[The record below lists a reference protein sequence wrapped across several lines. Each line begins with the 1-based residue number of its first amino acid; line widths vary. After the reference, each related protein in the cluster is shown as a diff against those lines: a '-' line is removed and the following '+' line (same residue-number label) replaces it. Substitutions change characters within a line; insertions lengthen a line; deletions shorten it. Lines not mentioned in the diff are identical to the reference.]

1 MPGLTIGSLSGAVPD
16 YYKQKKLAETKAGR
30 ALTNAEFERDWLE
43 VGDGSSLSDTGTS
56 VFDPV
61 LCEVDYAWFS
71 APGDSVLDP
80 FAGGSV
86 RGVVAERMGRQYTGI
101 ELRQEQVDANRE
113 QGMAICDECPE
124 WVCGDSADMDAL
136 LGDRVFDHILTCLPY
151 GDLEV
156 YSDDPR
162 DISQMDADGFDAKYA
177 EILRLAVSHLR
188 QDRFATIVVGNYRDK
203 RGMLRDLS
211 GITVRA
217 MEAAGAS
224 YYNDMI
230 LVTPAGSLPIRVGKQ
245 FVATRKVGR
254 RHQYVLNFVKGDP
267 KLAARRLGDVDL
279 PDVDGD
285 GDGSME

>member
-1 MPGLTIGSLSGAVPD
+1 MAGLTIDSLSGRIPD
-16 YYKQKKLAETKAGR
+16 YYLRKERAEATAGHE
-30 ALTNAEFERDWLE
+30 LTNAEFERDWLE
-43 VGDGSSLSDTGTS
+43 VGDRSTIEDTGTS

-61 LCEVDYAWFS
+61 LCELDYAWFS
-71 APGDSVLDP
+71 APGDEVLDP

-86 RGVVAERMGRQYTGI
+86 RGVVAERMGRRYTGI
-101 ELRQEQVDANRE
+101 ELRREQVEANVAQGRE
-113 QGMAICDECPE
+113 LCGECPE
-124 WVCGDSADMDAL
+124 WICGDSSDMDAL
-136 LGDRVFDHILTCLPY
+136 LGGRLFDHVLTCPPY

-162 DISQMDADGFDAKYA
+162 DISQMEPESFDAKYA

-188 QDRFATIVVGNYRDK
+188 RDRFATIVVGNYRDR

-230 LVTPAGSLPIRVGKQ
+230 LVTPAGSLPIRVGRQ
-245 FVATRKVGR
+245 FQATRKVGR
-254 RHQYVLNFVKGDP
+254 RHQYALNFVVGDP
-267 KLAARRLGDVDL
+267 KLAAGRLGDVEI
-279 PDVDGD
+279 PEMDGE
-285 GDGSME
+285 GDQR